1 VVEISLNKI
10 KNINLLP
17 YQERIIQRLYK
28 IIYWLFSGHPTIAPL
43 YNYLSFRG
51 FLLYGPPGTG
61 KTEIAFQVAKKILE
75 EGFPETQILF
85 IDGGEIASPKWGE
98 AEEKLNSVFEVGSW
112 KKIIIIDDIESLMLS
127 RGATIAKEW
136 HYSINSVLFH
146 RLDMLNPKKCIV
158 IATTNRIDLV
168 DDALKS
174 RLYPIEIPE
183 VPKEDLVIFLKYITK
198 EIGKINEELATKIF
212 NKIKPQIEKGD
223 IVELRQVINSV
234 TVLFLSEL

>member
-1 VVEISLNKI
+1 MVEISPNKI

-17 YQERIIQRLYK
+17 YQERVIQRLYK
-28 IIYWLFSGHPTIAPL
+28 TIYWLFSGHSTIAPL

-146 RLDMLNPKKCIV
+146 RLDMLDPKKCIV

-174 RLYPIEIPE
+174 RLYPIEIPK
-183 VPKEDLVIFLKYITK
+183 VPQEDLVIFLKNITK
-198 EIGKINEELATKIF
+198 EVEKISEELATKIF
-212 NKIKPQIEKGD
+212 NKIKPQIENGH
-223 IVELRQVINSV
+223 IIELRQVINSV
-234 TVLFLSEL
+234 TVLLLSEL

>member
-1 VVEISLNKI
+1 MVEILLNKI
-10 KNINLLP
+10 KNIKLLP
-17 YQERIIQRLYK
+17 YQEKIIERLYK
-28 IIYWLFSGHPTIAPL
+28 IIYWLFSGHSAISPL
-43 YNYLSFRG
+43 YNYLSFKG

-61 KTEIAFQVAKKILE
+61 KTEIAFQVAKKIIE
-75 EGFPETQILF
+75 EGFPDTQIIF

-112 KKIIIIDDIESLMLS
+112 KKMIIIDDIESLMMS
-127 RGATIAKEW
+127 RGAAIAKEW

-146 RLDMLNPKKCIV
+146 RLDMLDPKKCIV
-158 IATTNRIDLV
+158 LATTNRIDLV

-174 RLYPIEIPE
+174 RLYPLEIPK
-183 VPKEDLVIFLKYITK
+183 VPKEDLIIFLKNICK
-198 EIGKINEELATKIF
+198 EIEKINEELANRIF
-212 NKIKPQIEKGD
+212 NKIKQKIEKEE